1 MIKKSYS
8 KATGWI
14 ERHRFKLLI
23 QATVLVLILPAFAGN
38 GPLGSILFVVSMS
51 FLFIQSMIVATA
63 KKSKGT
69 TIRSV
74 VVVVMIIL
82 FSLDPLGLK
91 SPAVELLTLF
101 LLATFFCFITFYLI
115 RFLRHSISV
124 NVDVIITAINIYL
137 LFGIIS
143 ASIAFLFYR
152 IYPDAYLFPSNIIE
166 PNFVTFLYYSFITMA
181 TVGYGDI
188 SPRVPETQTLAY
200 LTAISGQ
207 LYVAIIIAFLVGKL
221 LMHPVEDKK

>member
-23 QATVLVLILPAFAGN
+23 LATVLVLILPAFAGN
-38 GPLGSILFVVSMS
+38 GPFGNILFVVSMS
-51 FLFIQSMIVATA
+51 FLFIQSMIVAST
-63 KKSKGT
+63 KKGKG
-69 TIRSV
+69 IILRYIIV
-74 VVVVMIIL
+74 IIMIIL
-82 FSLDPLGLK
+82 FSLDPFGIISNVL
-91 SPAVELLTLF
+91 ELIRLL
-101 LLATFFCFITFYLI
+101 LLATFFIFVTYYLVL
-115 RFLRHSISV
+115 FMKKSSTV
-124 NVDVIITAINIYL
+124 NINVIITAINIYL
-137 LFGIIS
+137 LLGIIS
-143 ASIAFLFYR
+143 SSLAFVCYKIF
-152 IYPDAYLFPSNIIE
+152 PDSYLLPANITE
-166 PNFVTFLYYSFITMA
+166 PTFVTFLYYSFITMS

-188 SPRVPETQTLAY
+188 TPRIAETQTLAY